1 MFAQPVREI
10 ENLRAKSHRTEAA
23 PLADGTPLDLPVASD
38 LLDIR
43 LEIEP
48 GDAKVIKLD
57 FPGRSIT
64 YDAARLKLN
73 EAPLAPVD
81 GRIRIQVLADRSLTE
96 IIGNDGRVFITAVGK
111 PAPGGGKVSVTA
123 QGGTAR
129 LVSLEAHE
137 LKSIWQAR

>member
-1 MFAQPVREI
+1 MPARNGRQSRDGRRPPARRFRTTD
-10 ENLRAKSHRTEAA
+10 LR
-23 PLADGTPLDLPVASD
+23 
-38 LLDIR
+38 R
-43 LEIEP
+43 LEDRWRSIRSR
-48 GDAKVIKLD
+48 
-57 FPGRSIT
+57 PGRSVT

-111 PAPGGGKVSVTA
+111 PAPGGGMVSVTA
-123 QGGTAR
+123 QGGAAR